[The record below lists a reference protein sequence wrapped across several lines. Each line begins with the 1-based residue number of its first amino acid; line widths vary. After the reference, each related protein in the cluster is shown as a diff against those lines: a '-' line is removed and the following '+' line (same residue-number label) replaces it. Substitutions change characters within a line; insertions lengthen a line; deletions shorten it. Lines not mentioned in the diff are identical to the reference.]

1 MGVLDG
7 PMGQVAD
14 ILINTFVDE
23 LRTWTRRD
31 ASGYDPVAGT
41 DPVTETTAEIKT
53 GPPAPFENNKVNG
66 TSIRTGDVQ
75 VVVARLEVERRA
87 PFDPFPATDVT
98 LVVDIDGVEHK
109 VLNVENFI
117 SGDQAAAFRF
127 HLRK

>member
-1 MGVLDG
+1 MGVLDS
-7 PMGQVAD
+7 PMGQVAN
-14 ILINTFVDE
+14 ILVNTFVKDR
-23 LRTWTRRD
+23 RTWTRRD
-31 ASGYDPVAGT
+31 ASSYDSVAGT
-41 DPVTETTAEIKT
+41 DPVVETTEQIKT
-53 GPPAPFENNKVNG
+53 GPPAPFKDSKING

-75 VVVARLEVERRA
+75 VVVARLEVERVA

-98 LVVDIDGVEHK
+98 LVVDIAGVEHK

>member
-1 MGVLDG
+1 MGILDG

-31 ASGYDPVAGT
+31 ASGYDAVAGT
-41 DPVTETTAEIKT
+41 DPIIETTAEIKT
-53 GPPAPFENNKVNG
+53 GPPAPFADNKVNG

-75 VVVARLEVERRA
+75 VVVARLEIERRT
-87 PFDPFPATDVT
+87 PFDPFPATDAT
-98 LVVDIDGVEHK
+98 LIVDIDGVEHK

-117 SGDQAAAFRF
+117 SGDKAAAFRF